1 MIILA
6 LQRKP
11 PSRRKQAR
19 SAENDPRRLLEP
31 PPPSQTRGLLA
42 AKADFGP
49 YSKHKRHPHLYNLK
63 PYEGEDEDPTYCD
76 EHADFGPADIPRALS
91 LLKRGIAAGLFG
103 KGTKKGD
110 PSLLWTVDDNG
121 WIYEAQIT
129 NPGYGLYHAYP
140 VLPNEAIAGKVLMR
154 YADYVT
160 QQNDPVLHSSLV
172 AARKRYQ

>member
-1 MIILA
+1 MA
-6 LQRKP
+6 LHRKP
-11 PSRRKQAR
+11 PSRRQQAR

-31 PPPSQTRGLLA
+31 PPSAHARVLLA
-42 AKADFGP
+42 AKAGFGP
-49 YSKHKRHPHLYNLK
+49 YSKHKRHPHLYDLK
-63 PYEGEDEDPTYCD
+63 RYEGEDEDPTYCD
-76 EHADFGPADIPRALS
+76 EHAGFGPSDIPRALP

-160 QQNDPVLHSSLV
+160 QQNDPVLNLSLV